1 MFGLRPEKEPLPV
14 KFVVEILKKFN
25 DRAFM
30 IINVPLLCF
39 FGDEDSRYV
48 LQRQL
53 DFLFQAANQS
63 IAEPIEIP
71 FLSFPT

>member
-1 MFGLRPEKEPLPV
+1 
-14 KFVVEILKKFN
+14 
-25 DRAFM
+25 M

-53 DFLFQAANQS
+53 DFLFQAADQS
-63 IAEPIEIP
+63 NAEPIEIP